1 MPKLK
6 LNCRDLYDQVQSVM
20 KTRYDNDITNRTNAV
35 NAETKLSCH
44 DRADLVSTMTKTT
57 QDNYV
62 TSCKDAVY
70 AINANQ
76 AIVTNWTVFNRIMSG
91 FLPKKKKQDNDFTDH
106 IGMVYVDIEIE
117 PSGSI

>member
-1 MPKLK
+1 M
-6 LNCRDLYDQVQSVM
+6 
-20 KTRYDNDITNRTNAV
+20 
-35 NAETKLSCH
+35 
-44 DRADLVSTMTKTT
+44 
-57 QDNYV
+57 

-70 AINANQ
+70 AKNANQ
-76 AIVTNWTVFNRIMSG
+76 AIVTNWTVFDRIMSS